1 MAWNPCLRIIMIHV
15 LVLGTPSLSMFSFE
29 SQSGGLSLRGRRGW
43 LLNRRST
50 VSAVL
55 PYTAPSCR
63 VEGASIYFWKGREW
77 AGVPGGTVVKNLLA
91 NAGDTRDSGS
101 IPGSGRS
108 LGLGNGPL
116 QYKSMNEFT
125 MSEGWT
131 QTGLRRLW
139 AV

>member
-1 MAWNPCLRIIMIHV
+1 M
-15 LVLGTPSLSMFSFE
+15 
-29 SQSGGLSLRGRRGW
+29 
-43 LLNRRST
+43 NRQST

-63 VEGASIYFWKGREW
+63 VEGASIYFWTGWE
-77 AGVPGGTVVKNLLA
+77 GVGIPRGTVVKNLRA

-116 QYKSMNEFT
+116 QYKSMNELT